1 MAGVEEM
8 EEGGGDVE
16 GEEGEVVVVV
26 GPGPMEGS
34 MEEGDRIG
42 FEGSGGGGTWIKR
55 RI

>member
-16 GEEGEVVVVV
+16 GEAVV
-26 GPGPMEGS
+26 GVPGPMEGS
-34 MEEGDRIG
+34 TEEGDRIG